1 MIRII
6 PAAAALLLLFLPVF
20 THAQNKAPAEMP
32 LEAVQRVARQVMS
45 AEPRLRKAALE
56 ALAERGDPDVVPA
69 LIQALRFFPD
79 EGAINATLVA
89 LVGERPGTEWNDW
102 MLWQEGRDR
111 PPATCRARSRHV
123 EWINAK

>member
-79 EGAINATLVA
+79 EGAINATLVGRR
-89 LVGERPGTEWNDW
+89 GETGPRRHAGRGVAMWNGLTQNKVDF
-102 MLWQEGRDR
+102 
-111 PPATCRARSRHV
+111 
-123 EWINAK
+123 

>member
-45 AEPRLRKAALE
+45 AEEKDYLLKIEAQIGCILSDMGYPIRGPRACPVTNL
-56 ALAERGDPDVVPA
+56 PPIV
-69 LIQALRFFPD
+69 
-79 EGAINATLVA
+79 
-89 LVGERPGTEWNDW
+89 
-102 MLWQEGRDR
+102 DR
-111 PPATCRARSRHV
+111 
-123 EWINAK
+123 